1 MGPDRNYFVEGIA
14 QMLSDMAKLVMVLG
28 VIPLVFMLAG
38 PVFTAVMP

>member
-1 MGPDRNYFVEGIA
+1 MDRDPLIDGIA